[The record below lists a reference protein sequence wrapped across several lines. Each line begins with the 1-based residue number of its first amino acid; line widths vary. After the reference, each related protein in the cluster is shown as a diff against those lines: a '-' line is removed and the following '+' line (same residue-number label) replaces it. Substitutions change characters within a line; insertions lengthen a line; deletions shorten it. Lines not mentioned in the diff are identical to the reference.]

1 MWKIE
6 ITHINDYGTNQTHSM
21 KQMITD
27 REMNSITDDTD
38 LILHYVQ
45 QCVDEIKKSME
56 NIES

>member
-6 ITHINDYGTNQTHSM
+6 VTHINDYGTNQTHSM

-27 REMNSITDDTD
+27 QEMNSTHDPDI
-38 LILHYVQ
+38 ILHRVQ
-45 QCVDEIKKSME
+45 QCVDEVKKSME

>member
-6 ITHINDYGTNQTHSM
+6 ITHIDDYREGQTHSM

-27 REMNSITDDTD
+27 QEMNSGNKDIF
-38 LILHYVQ
+38 LYRVQ
-45 QCVDEIKKSME
+45 QCIDQVKKSMD

>member
-6 ITHINDYGTNQTHSM
+6 ITHIDDYREGQTHSM

-27 REMNSITDDTD
+27 QEMNSGDED
-38 LILHYVQ
+38 LLLYRVQ
-45 QCVDEIKKSME
+45 QCIEEVKKSME

>member
-6 ITHINDYGTNQTHSM
+6 VTHINDYGTKQTHSM

-27 REMNSITDDTD
+27 QEINSTREPD
-38 LILHYVQ
+38 LILQRVQ
-45 QCVDEIKKSME
+45 QCIDEVKKSME

>member
-6 ITHINDYGTNQTHSM
+6 VTHINDYGTNQTHSM

-27 REMNSITDDTD
+27 REMNSTQD
-38 LILHYVQ
+38 LDIILHCVQ
-45 QCVDEIKKSME
+45 QCVDEVKKSME